1 MSMHANPYAQYRQTQ
16 AQTASRVQL
25 VVMLYEGVLRFCALA
40 EVATRAGDIE
50 ARHTNLVKAE
60 AIIAELA
67 GTLNYEA
74 GGDLAAN
81 LGRLYDYCY
90 RRLVEANIQQDAA
103 MIAEVRGLIAELLEA
118 WREIARQEQ
127 AAVAAPQL
135 TSIAV

>member
-1 MSMHANPYAQYRQTQ
+1 MQANPYAQYRQTQ

-50 ARHTNLVKAE
+50 ARHTNIVKAE

-90 RRLVEANIQQDAA
+90 RRLVEANIRQEAA
-103 MIAEVRGLIAELLEA
+103 IIAEVRGLIAELLEA